1 MDQTPPTKPSR
12 SLGSGSLDPP
22 QSPKSPTSP
31 TSPDTPGPVKPVLS
45 AYGCVQ
51 FPNADNQVTK
61 QPEQSKD
68 KNDHL
73 YADPTYDTVNDKAA
87 SKSETLDP
95 AADLYDIVEART
107 TKTSPSKKTSRA
119 SDPSPRVTVPPPL
132 PARLPSMS
140 GMDLMRFKK
149 CLQFTEYYFKYVH
162 INSILDMIKHGS
174 NIT

>member
-1 MDQTPPTKPSR
+1 MD
-12 SLGSGSLDPP
+12 D
-22 QSPKSPTSP
+22 
-31 TSPDTPGPVKPVLS
+31 
-45 AYGCVQ
+45 
-51 FPNADNQVTK
+51 QVTK

-107 TKTSPSKKTSRA
+107 TKTSPSKKTSRV
-119 SDPSPRVTVPPPL
+119 SDPSPHVTVPPPL

-140 GMDLMRFKK
+140 GMDLMRFRK
-149 CLQFTEYYFKYVH
+149 CLQFTEYYLQYVH
-162 INSILDMIKHGS
+162 INSILDMIKHDS
-174 NIT
+174 NIR